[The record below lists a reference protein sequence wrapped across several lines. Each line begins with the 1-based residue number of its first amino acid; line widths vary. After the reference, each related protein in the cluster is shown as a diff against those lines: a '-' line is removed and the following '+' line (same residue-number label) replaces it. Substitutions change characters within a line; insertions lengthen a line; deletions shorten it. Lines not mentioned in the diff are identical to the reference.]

1 MTIKDMEFTL
11 KTYGV
16 EPEDIET
23 LVSHY
28 KKAHASLSQLDEM
41 LEEMGYARIFTDEI
55 FGWMD
60 DEEDEYDDSFSYSEK
75 NHHRPQW
82 VD

>member
-1 MTIKDMEFTL
+1 MEFTL
-11 KTYGV
+11 KRNGV
-16 EPEDIET
+16 ETEDIQT

-28 KKAHASLSQLDEM
+28 KKTQASLFELDEI
-41 LEEMGYARIFTDEI
+41 LIELGYMKIFTDEI

-60 DEEDEYDDSFSYSEK
+60 DEEDEYDDSFSYSERNQHK
-75 NHHRPQW
+75 PQW

>member
-1 MTIKDMEFTL
+1 MTLKDMEFTL
-11 KTYGV
+11 KSYGV
-16 EPEDIET
+16 ETEEIET
-23 LVSHY
+23 LISHY
-28 KKAHASLSQLDEM
+28 KKTQATLSELDEM
-41 LEEMGYARIFTDEI
+41 LESLGYARIFTDEI